1 MKENLTPG
9 KQIERL
15 CKEQGISQKMLAERI
30 GVSPSQISRIIRE
43 ETKSVSSEMLME
55 LAEVFQV
62 STDEI
67 LGMKPNQKERKEKE
81 TYLPMMLMNTA
92 FEPGKCR
99 EFMDSTEDP
108 DIRNMV
114 YAEYAYFSGQ
124 HEKAV
129 KLAGKYL
136 TNPNPLMALSACLIY
151 SFANLTLNHISQ
163 ARQGLDIIA
172 GSLKSY
178 E

>member
-15 CKEQGISQKMLAERI
+15 CREQGISQKMLAERI

-67 LGMKPNQKERKEKE
+67 LGMKPNQKDR
-81 TYLPMMLMNTA
+81 
-92 FEPGKCR
+92 
-99 EFMDSTEDP
+99 
-108 DIRNMV
+108 
-114 YAEYAYFSGQ
+114 
-124 HEKAV
+124 
-129 KLAGKYL
+129 
-136 TNPNPLMALSACLIY
+136 
-151 SFANLTLNHISQ
+151 
-163 ARQGLDIIA
+163 
-172 GSLKSY
+172 
-178 E
+178 